1 MFEIFPWNPQLETGI
16 ALIDEQH
23 RVLVNLINRLAQ
35 QHVQGATQAEV
46 QAILGELADYADYH
60 FRTEEGIWHTALAGD
75 VWLDKHMETHQR
87 FFTHMV
93 ELQSGQRAFQ
103 EVLDDLFSYLIQWL
117 AYHILDNDKRMAL
130 ALNAIEQGLSVGA
143 AHAQAD
149 AHMEGA
155 TATLIQTVLGMYQTL
170 SSQALILM
178 HEKLGRQRA
187 EQALADSEARWH
199 LLHTDAGQTPT
210 TWTATERRLRTLLDA
225 IPSGVVA
232 VDTESSQI
240 VFANPWFCQM
250 LGYSQDELLNMRVP
264 ELHPPEA
271 LHLVQADFQQM
282 SPGAAKAAMAI
293 PVRRKN
299 GSIFMAIIERVPLT
313 LDGKPSVLGGFTDIT
328 ERHRAEQALQTSELH
343 LRILVDT
350 IPDLI
355 WLKDAN
361 GVYLSCN
368 PAFEQFFGA
377 PETDIVGKTD
387 HDFVPKALAD
397 FFREK
402 DLAAMAAQ
410 RPTVNEE
417 WVTFASDGHRAL
429 LEATKV
435 AMTGP
440 NGELLGVLGIS
451 HDITERAN
459 AAAALDAE
467 RLRLQNAIDAA
478 HAGTWEW
485 DIAANVVRYNERAA
499 VMLGYKA
506 EGKREGPFGNVIAM
520 LHPDDRQQEQLLMA
534 RHLSGEL
541 PRFEIEMRLRHQD
554 GHWVWFRTLGRVTQR
569 DTNHKPLY
577 VAGICIDITEQKT
590 HREQIDHITHHDAL
604 TGLPNRKMF
613 VALLDVAMAAC
624 TAQHKHLAVAY
635 IDLDGLADIN
645 NAHGLEVGSQVIL
658 EVSRRLSQTMREH
671 PHIAH
676 IGGDEFAVI
685 LGELDKAEAYLAP
698 VKRLLAVVSA
708 PVHIEGLDLS
718 VTASIGIT
726 LYPQG
731 DTVDAEQLLRQA
743 DQAMYRAKL
752 AGKNR
757 HHLFDPVS
765 DGSTRDRFLR
775 INEIRQGLL
784 SGEFLLH
791 FQPKVHLISGEVV
804 GFEALI
810 RWQHPTR
817 GLLAPA
823 QFIPTLDK
831 HPMAI
836 TLGDW
841 VIEAALGQ
849 LAQWNAQGLN
859 TAVSVNI
866 DSLQLHDPDFSDR
879 LQRQL
884 RAQPT
889 VRPSQLELEIL
900 ETGAMEDMAHVS
912 ALIGQLQSIGMECS
926 LDDFGTGYSSLT
938 FLKQLTAHTIK
949 IDQSF
954 VRGMLDDAEHATLVS
969 SVLDLARNFDRR
981 ALAEGVETEAHGQ
994 LLIEFGCELGQ
1005 GYAIARPMPG
1015 AAVPHW
1021 LLHWHVP
1028 QAWAQSQAVGL
1039 REIPVLL
1046 AEVEHRGWLK
1056 HLHAFA
1062 ARHEPQVP
1070 AESPHDCRLGRW
1082 LAKPSTCQQ
1091 YQSHPEFTV
1100 LCTLHERL
1108 HARARELVH
1117 RVEAHEPT
1125 SVATERLALD
1135 ALDALS
1141 NRVLGSLRHLRQA
1154 DANSPWPDTSSA
1166 PL

>member
-1 MFEIFPWNPQLETGI
+1 LRS
-16 ALIDEQH
+16 L
-23 RVLVNLINRLAQ
+23 
-35 QHVQGATQAEV
+35 
-46 QAILGELADYADYH
+46 
-60 FRTEEGIWHTALAGD
+60 
-75 VWLDKHMETHQR
+75 
-87 FFTHMV
+87 
-93 ELQSGQRAFQ
+93 
-103 EVLDDLFSYLIQWL
+103 
-117 AYHILDNDKRMAL
+117 LDNL
-130 ALNAIEQGLSVGA
+130 
-143 AHAQAD
+143 
-149 AHMEGA
+149 
-155 TATLIQTVLGMYQTL
+155 
-170 SSQALILM
+170 
-178 HEKLGRQRA
+178 
-187 EQALADSEARWH
+187 
-199 LLHTDAGQTPT
+199 
-210 TWTATERRLRTLLDA
+210 
-225 IPSGVVA
+225 PSGVVA
-232 VDTESSQI
+232 ADAQTSQI

-250 LGYSQDELLNMRVP
+250 LGYSQDELLAMRVLD
-264 ELHPPEA
+264 LHPPEA
-271 LHLVQADFQQM
+271 LHLVHEDFQQM
-282 SPGAAKAAMAI
+282 LPGKAKASMSI
-293 PVRRKN
+293 PVRRKD
-299 GSIFMAIIERVPLT
+299 GSIFMAIIERVPLA
-313 LDGKPSVLGGFTDIT
+313 LDGQLSVLGVFTDIT

-355 WLKDAN
+355 WLKDAS

-368 PAFEQFFGA
+368 PAFERFFGA
-377 PETDIVGKTD
+377 SEAAIVGKTD

-397 FFREK
+397 FFREN
-402 DLAAMAAQ
+402 DRAAMAAQ

-417 WVTFASDGHRAL
+417 WVTFSSDGHRAL
-429 LEATKV
+429 LETTKV

-451 HDITERAN
+451 HDITERAT

-478 HAGTWEW
+478 QAGTWEW
-485 DIAANVVRYNERAA
+485 DIADNVVRYNERAA
-499 VMLGYKA
+499 VILGHQA
-506 EGKREGPFGNVIAM
+506 AGKREGPFENFIAM
-520 LHPDDRQQEQLLMA
+520 LHPDDRQQEHLLMA
-534 RHLSGEL
+534 RHLRGEL
-541 PRFEIEMRLRHQD
+541 PSFEIEMRLRHKD
-554 GHWVWFRTLGRVTQR
+554 GHWVWCRTLERVTQR
-569 DTNHKPLY
+569 DANHQPLS
-577 VAGICIDITEQKT
+577 VAGICIDISEQKT

-604 TGLPNRKMF
+604 TGLPNRKRF
-613 VALLDVAMAAC
+613 VALLGLAMAAC

-645 NAHGLEVGSQVIL
+645 SAHGLEVGSQLIV
-658 EVSRRLSQTMREH
+658 EVSRRLAQTLRER

-685 LGELDKAEAYLAP
+685 LGDLDKAEAYVAL
-698 VKRLLAVVSA
+698 VKRLLAAVSA
-708 PVHIEGLDLS
+708 PVHIEGLDLC
-718 VTASIGIT
+718 VTASIGVT
-726 LYPQG
+726 LYPQS
-731 DTVDAEQLLRQA
+731 DKVDAEQLLRQA

-757 HHLFDPVS
+757 HHLFDPVT
-765 DGSTRDRFLR
+765 DESTRDRFLR

-784 SGEFLLH
+784 SGEFQLH
-791 FQPKVHLISGEVV
+791 YQPKVNLISGEVI

-817 GLLAPA
+817 GLLAPG

-889 VRPSQLELEIL
+889 VQPSQLELEIL
-900 ETGAMEDMAHVS
+900 ETGAMENMAHVS

-954 VRGMLDDAEHATLVS
+954 VRGMLDDAEHAAIVN

-981 ALAEGVETEAHGQ
+981 VLAEGIETEAHGRG
-994 LLIEFGCELGQ
+994 LIEFGCEFGQ
-1005 GYAIARPMPG
+1005 GYAIARPMPA

-1021 LLHWHVP
+1021 LSHWQVP
-1028 QAWAQSQAVGL
+1028 QAWAQSEAVMQHD
-1039 REIPVLL
+1039 IPVLL
-1046 AEVEHRGWLK
+1046 AEVEHRAWLK
-1056 HLHAFA
+1056 HLHAFVMQRA
-1062 ARHEPQVP
+1062 PLGP
-1070 AESPHDCRLGRW
+1070 ALTHHNCRLGQW
-1082 LAKPSTCQQ
+1082 LEKPSTQQ
-1091 YQSHPEFTV
+1091 HYQQHPDFMV
-1100 LCTLHERL
+1100 LSLLHEQL
-1108 HARARELVH
+1108 HDEARQLLN
-1117 RVEAHEPT
+1117 RVQGKVQTAANAEW
-1125 SVATERLALD
+1125 LALE
-1135 ALDALS
+1135 ALS
-1141 NRVLGSLRHLRQA
+1141 EEVLGSLRKLRQIG
-1154 DANSPWPDTSSA
+1154 ANSPWSDTSST

>member
-23 RVLVNLINRLAQ
+23 RVLVGLINRLAQ
-35 QHVQGATQAEV
+35 QHVQGASEAEV

-60 FRTEEGIWHTALAGD
+60 FRTEEGIWQAALAGD
-75 VWLDKHMETHQR
+75 SWLAKHIETHQK

-93 ELQSGQRAFQ
+93 ELQSGERPFQ
-103 EVLDDLFSYLIQWL
+103 AVLDDLFSYLIQWL

-130 ALNAIEQGLSVGA
+130 ALKAIEQGLSVGV

-149 AHMEGA
+149 AHMDGA

-187 EQALADSEARWH
+187 EQALTASEARWH
-199 LLHTDAGQTPT
+199 LLRTDAGQTPT

-232 VDTESSQI
+232 ADTQTSQI

-250 LGYSQDELLNMRVP
+250 LGYSQDELLAMHVLD
-264 ELHPPEA
+264 LHPPEA
-271 LHLVQADFQQM
+271 LPLVQADFQQM
-282 SPGAAKAAMAI
+282 LPGSAKAAMAI
-293 PVRRKN
+293 PVRRKD
-299 GSIFMAIIERVPLT
+299 GRIFMAIIERVPLA
-313 LDGKPSVLGGFTDIT
+313 LDGQHSVLGVFTDIT
-328 ERHRAEQALQTSELH
+328 ER
-343 LRILVDT
+343 
-350 IPDLI
+350 
-355 WLKDAN
+355 
-361 GVYLSCN
+361 
-368 PAFEQFFGA
+368 
-377 PETDIVGKTD
+377 
-387 HDFVPKALAD
+387 
-397 FFREK
+397 
-402 DLAAMAAQ
+402 
-410 RPTVNEE
+410 
-417 WVTFASDGHRAL
+417 
-429 LEATKV
+429 AT
-435 AMTGP
+435 
-440 NGELLGVLGIS
+440 
-451 HDITERAN
+451 

-478 HAGTWEW
+478 QAGTWEW
-485 DIAANVVRYNERAA
+485 DIAANMVRYNERAA
-499 VMLGYKA
+499 VILGYKA
-506 EGKREGPFGNVIAM
+506 EGKREGPFGNFIAL
-520 LHPDDRQQEQLLMA
+520 LHPDDRQQEQLLMT
-534 RHLSGEL
+534 RHLSGVS
-541 PRFEIEMRLRHQD
+541 PSFEIEMRLRHQD
-554 GHWVWFRTLGRVTQR
+554 GHWVWCRTLGRVTQR
-569 DTNHKPLY
+569 GANKEPLY

-613 VALLDVAMAAC
+613 VALLGVAMTAC

-645 NAHGLEVGSQVIL
+645 NAHGLEVGSQLIV
-658 EVSRRLSQTMREH
+658 EVSRRLSRTMREH

-676 IGGDEFAVI
+676 IGGDEFALI

-698 VKRLLAVVSA
+698 VKRLLAAVSA
-708 PVHIEGLDLS
+708 PVHINGLELC

-757 HHLFDPVS
+757 HHLFDPVN
-765 DGSTRDRFLR
+765 DESTRDRFLR
-775 INEIRQGLL
+775 LNEIRQGLL
-784 SGEFLLH
+784 SGEFQLYY
-791 FQPKVHLISGEVV
+791 QPKVNLVSGEVI

-823 QFIPTLDK
+823 AFIPTLDK
-831 HPMAI
+831 HPMAV

-841 VIEAALGQ
+841 VIEAALAQ
-849 LAQWNAQGLN
+849 LAQWNAQGMA
-859 TAVSVNI
+859 TSISVNI
-866 DSLQLHDPDFSDR
+866 DSLQLHDPDFADR
-879 LQRQL
+879 LLRQL

-889 VRPSQLELEIL
+889 VGVNQLELEIL
-900 ETGAMEDMAHVS
+900 ETGAMENMAHVS
-912 ALIGQLQSIGMECS
+912 ALIGQLQGIGMECA

-969 SVLDLARNFDRR
+969 SVLDLARNFSRR
-981 ALAEGVETEAHGQ
+981 ALAEGIETEAHGQ
-994 LLIEFGCELGQ
+994 ALIEFGCEFGQ
-1005 GYAIARPMPG
+1005 GYAIARPMP
-1015 AAVPHW
+1015 ADAVSHW
-1021 LLHWHVP
+1021 MSKWRVP
-1028 QAWAQSQAVGL
+1028 DAWAQSEAVEQ
-1039 REIPVLL
+1039 RDIPVLL
-1046 AEVEHRGWLK
+1046 AEVAHRAWLK

-1062 ARHEPQVP
+1062 ARHTPQAP
-1070 AESPHDCRLGRW
+1070 TGSHHDCRLGLW
-1082 LAKPSTCQQ
+1082 LAKPSTRQH
-1091 YQSHPEFTV
+1091 YHSSPDFTG
-1100 LCTLHERL
+1100 LGALHEKL
-1108 HARARELVH
+1108 HATAQQLVSQVQTNERA
-1117 RVEAHEPT
+1117 T
-1125 SVATERLALD
+1125 VAEKFLALD
-1135 ALDALS
+1135 ALSDKVLS
-1141 NRVLGSLRHLRQA
+1141 SLRMLRQT
-1154 DANSPWPDTSSA
+1154 STTPQWSDTSST

>member
-46 QAILGELADYADYH
+46 QTILGELADYANYH

-93 ELQSGQRAFQ
+93 ELQSGQREFHA
-103 EVLDDLFSYLIQWL
+103 VLDDLFSYLIQWL
-117 AYHILDNDKRMAL
+117 AYHILDKDKRMAL
-130 ALNAIEQGLSVGA
+130 ALKAVEQGASIEVA
-143 AHAQAD
+143 QAQAD
-149 AHMEGA
+149 AQMQGA

-170 SSQALILM
+170 SSQALELM
-178 HEKLGRQRA
+178 HEKLARQRA
-187 EQALADSEARWH
+187 ETELVASEARWR
-199 LLHTDAGQTPT
+199 LLRTDVGQPPG
-210 TWTATERRLRTLLDA
+210 TWSNAEHRLRSLLDSL
-225 IPSGVVA
+225 PSGVVA
-232 VDTESSQI
+232 ADAQTSQI
-240 VFANPWFCQM
+240 VFANPWACKM
-250 LGYSQDELLNMRVP
+250 LGYSQDELLNMRVLD
-264 ELHPPEA
+264 LHPTQA
-271 LHLVQADFQQM
+271 LPLVHADFQQM
-282 SPGAAKAAMAI
+282 LPGEAKAAMAI
-293 PVRRKN
+293 PVRRKDGN
-299 GSIFMAIIERVPLT
+299 IFMAIIERVPVT
-313 LDGKPSVLGGFTDIT
+313 LDGQLSVLGVLTDIT

-343 LRILVDT
+343 LRTLVDT

-355 WLKDAN
+355 WLKDAS
-361 GVYLSCN
+361 GIYLSCN
-368 PAFEQFFGA
+368 PAFERFFGA
-377 PETDIVGKTD
+377 SEAVIVGKTD

-397 FFREK
+397 LFREK
-402 DLAAMAAQ
+402 DRAAMAAQ

-417 WVTFASDGHRAL
+417 WVTFASDGHHVL
-429 LEATKV
+429 LETTKV
-435 AMTGP
+435 AMTAP
-440 NGELLGVLGIS
+440 TGELLGVLGIS
-451 HDITERAN
+451 HDITERAT

-467 RLRLQNAIDAA
+467 RQRLQNAIDAA
-478 HAGTWEW
+478 QAGTWEW
-485 DIAANVVRYNERAA
+485 DIATNLVRYNDRAA

-506 EGKREGPFGNVIAM
+506 EGKREGPLESFIAM
-520 LHPDDRQQEQLLMA
+520 LHPDDRQPEQLLMA
-534 RHLSGEL
+534 RHLSGES
-541 PRFEIEMRLRHQD
+541 PRFEVEMRLRHKD
-554 GHWVWFRTLGRVTQR
+554 GHWVWCRTLGRVTQR
-569 DTNHKPLY
+569 DANQVPLS
-577 VAGICIDITEQKT
+577 VAGICIDISEQKA

-624 TAQHKHLAVAY
+624 AAQHTHLAVAY

-645 NAHGLEVGSQVIL
+645 SAHGLEVGSQLIL
-658 EVSRRLSQTMREH
+658 EVSRRLSQTMRER

-685 LGELDKAEAYLAP
+685 LGDLDKADAYIAP
-698 VKRLLAVVSA
+698 VSRLLAAVSA
-708 PVHIEGLDLS
+708 PVQIEGLDLC
-718 VTASIGIT
+718 VTASIGVT

-731 DTVDAEQLLRQA
+731 DQVDAEQLLRQA

-757 HHLFDPVS
+757 HHLFDPVTEQ
-765 DGSTRDRFLR
+765 STRDRFLR

-784 SGEFLLH
+784 SGEFRLYY
-791 FQPKVHLISGEVV
+791 QPKVNLISGEVI

-823 QFIPTLDK
+823 QFIPILDK

-849 LAQWNAQGLN
+849 LAQWNAQGLR

-889 VRPSQLELEIL
+889 VHPSQLELEIL
-900 ETGAMEDMAHVS
+900 ETGAMENMAHVS
-912 ALIGQLQSIGMECS
+912 ALIGQLQGIGMECA

-954 VRGMLDDAEHATLVS
+954 VRGMLDDAEHAAIVN

-981 ALAEGVETEAHGQ
+981 VLAEGIETEAHGKG
-994 LLIEFGCELGQ
+994 LIEFGCEFGQ
-1005 GYAIARPMPG
+1005 GYAIARPMPA

-1021 LLHWHVP
+1021 LLHWQVP
-1028 QAWAQSQAVGL
+1028 QAWAQSEAAMQ
-1039 REIPVLL
+1039 RDIPVLL
-1046 AEVEHRGWLK
+1046 AEVAHRAWLK
-1056 HLHAFA
+1056 HLHAFVMQRA
-1062 ARHEPQVP
+1062 PLGPSLTHQN
-1070 AESPHDCRLGRW
+1070 CRLGQW
-1082 LAKPSTCQQ
+1082 LEKPSTQQ
-1091 YQSHPEFTV
+1091 HYQQHPDFMV
-1100 LCTLHERL
+1100 LRRLHEQL
-1108 HARARELVH
+1108 HDEARQLLS
-1117 RVEAHEPT
+1117 RVQAST
-1125 SVATERLALD
+1125 QAATTAQWRALE
-1135 ALDALS
+1135 ALS
-1141 NRVLGSLRHLRQA
+1141 NDVLGSLRQLRQIGA
-1154 DANSPWPDTSSA
+1154 HSPWSDSFSA